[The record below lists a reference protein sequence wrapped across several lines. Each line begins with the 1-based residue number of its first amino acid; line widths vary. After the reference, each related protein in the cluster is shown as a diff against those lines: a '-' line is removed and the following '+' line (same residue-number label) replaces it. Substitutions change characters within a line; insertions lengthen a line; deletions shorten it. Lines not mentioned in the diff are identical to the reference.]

1 MSLIVLIVWFLAIA
15 RVTRLINADTIL
27 DAPRAWLATRAVT
40 AREDAN
46 LAKADGRELFPRQ
59 PLQRRAAR
67 WEKTLAF
74 TQCPWC
80 VGMWLA
86 LLSAWA
92 PMVLLSWFSRP
103 WYLDA
108 VVYLALALAA
118 SHLVGVFARFADTEE
133 IEFEDDDAA

>member
-1 MSLIVLIVWFLAIA
+1 MSLIVLIVWFLAVA

-27 DAPRAWLATRAVT
+27 DRPRLWLAGRAVD
-40 AREDAN
+40 ARADATE
-46 LAKADGRELFPRQ
+46 ADQLGQAVRFVL
-59 PLQRRAAR
+59 LDRRAKR
-67 WEKTLAF
+67 WETALAF

-92 PMVLLSWFSRP
+92 PMILLSWFARP
-103 WYLDA
+103 WYLDV

-118 SHLVGVFARFADTEE
+118 SHVVGLFARFADTEE
-133 IEFEDDDAA
+133 ISIEDDDAS